1 MALTLSPTVVRHLC
15 CGENSPA
22 FPSNYCPFCG
32 KSVREYGVEIDDDVY
47 GSFFTEKLEEAGVKV
62 NRVKPWFPS
71 RIGEEP
77 PLSVSPSPLRDP
89 ADQDQLQE

>member
-62 NRVKPWFPS
+62 NRIKPRFAS

-77 PLSVSPSPLRDP
+77 PLPASQSPLQAQ
-89 ADQDQLQE
+89 ADQAQPQG